1 MSNSVGPRVPA
12 LGLAR
17 LILCLAALWAASLI
31 TPRSAYADDNEQRVY
46 ATPQAAVDALIAAV
60 KAGNP
65 GSAISPVLG
74 PDADKV
80 ISSGDKVA
88 DDNALKRFISAYDRM
103 HRLAYDSDGQVILY
117 VGADD
122 WPLPIPLVKKGTGW
136 IFDTAAGEQ
145 ELVYRRVGANELYTI
160 DVLENLVEAQNDYA
174 ERMRGQT
181 GVAQYAQ
188 RILSDQGKH
197 DGLYWPTAAGEP
209 ESPIGPLIAKAVS
222 EGYQK
227 GQQGQPVPF
236 HGYIYSVLKAQ
247 GESATGGAM
256 SYVRNRRMTRGFA
269 FMAYPAEYRA
279 SWVMTFIVNREGVV
293 MSKDLGPD
301 TAKLAPQISR
311 YNPDHTWQQA
321 EPSGPEPQQVPPE
334 ETSPAAAPGQTLGA
348 APANVL
354 AGGTSWK
361 GAKSNDVRSAAR
373 GAASGLDSRCRS

>member
-1 MSNSVGPRVPA
+1 
-12 LGLAR
+12 
-17 LILCLAALWAASLI
+17 LI
-31 TPRSAYADDNEQRVY
+31 TPRSAYADENEQRVY

-279 SWVMTFIVNREGVV
+279 SGVMTFIVNREGLV

-311 YNPDHTWQQA
+311 YNPDHTWRQA
-321 EPSGPEPQQVPPE
+321 EPSR
-334 ETSPAAAPGQTLGA
+334 
-348 APANVL
+348 VL
-354 AGGTSWK
+354 KNAHLLS
-361 GAKSNDVRSAAR
+361 RSVK
-373 GAASGLDSRCRS
+373 LNCRLYDE